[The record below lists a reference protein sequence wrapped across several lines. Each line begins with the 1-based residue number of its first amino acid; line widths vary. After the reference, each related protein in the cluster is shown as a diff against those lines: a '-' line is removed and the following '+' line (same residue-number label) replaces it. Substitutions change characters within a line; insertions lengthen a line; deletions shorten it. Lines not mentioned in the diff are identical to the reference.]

1 MAELRRRDKTLTE
14 FHRTPETALLIA
26 FVTMDSHLAGA
37 AAVAEANLR
46 KTWPGLRVELHS
58 ADQWAADAAAL
69 KACHAAIA
77 KADIVV
83 ATMLFLEDHTRLVAA
98 QLAARRDSCDAMFCA
113 LSAADIVKQTKLG
126 RLDMSNEPGGAM
138 GMLKK
143 LKGKRQGN
151 AKISA
156 GESQMRMLRN
166 LPKILRFI
174 PGTAQDLRIYFLG
187 MQYWLAGSAGNFESL
202 VRLMVHKYAAGDRAS
217 LRTGKAPPPPI
228 EYPDMGVYHPRAA
241 GRIVTDAA
249 AIPHCRYARGTIG
262 ILLLRSYILAEDTA
276 HYDGVISA
284 IEVAGYNVLPIFAVG
299 LDQRNAVQTYFMRD
313 GVATVDAVVSL
324 TGFSLVGGPAY
335 NDSAAA
341 EVTLAALDVPY
352 VVAAPLEF
360 QTIED
365 WESDARGMTP
375 IEATL
380 MVALPELD
388 GATLPMV
395 FGGRRSGGG
404 TALEQRRM
412 CVHPERAAKLAA
424 RLDRLAQLRKAKRAE
439 RKIGIVLFNFPPNA
453 GATGT
458 AAYLSVFASLHNTL
472 HALREAGY
480 AVDVP
485 DTVDSLRDAILKGNA
500 EKYGT
505 PANVGALVARD
516 THIRRETYLPE
527 IEKVWGPA
535 PGRQLAD
542 GNSIFVMGQNFGNVF
557 VGVQPPFGYEGD
569 PMRLLFEGGFAPTHA
584 FSAFYRYLSDDFGA
598 HAVLHFG
605 THGAL
610 EFMPGKQAGLS
621 AKCWPDRLIGTLPNF
636 YLYAANNPS
645 EGLLAKRRGLAT
657 LISHLTPPVGA
668 AGLYKGLVE
677 LKSSLG
683 RARGLAPDAPET
695 ERLALA
701 ELVQAQAG
709 ALDFCP
715 AEPPWA
721 DPANEMHRLSAR
733 VLELEYTLIPEG
745 LHIVGQPPDE
755 AARTRV
761 MDAAG
766 ITDPAER
773 ARIDALMATDSELPG
788 IITALDGK
796 YIRPAPGGDLL
807 KTPAVLPT
815 GRNLYGFDP
824 FRMPTEYAVKD
835 GAKQAE
841 KILAR
846 HAIDVGGIPETIALM
861 LWGADNLKSEGAPLA
876 QGLWLL
882 GAEPRRDGYGRLCGA
897 QLVPLAVLG
906 RPRVDVIIT
915 LSGIFRDLLPM
926 QTRLLAEAALLAAQA
941 DEPVSQNFVRKH
953 VLEFMAAKGG
963 TIEDAALRVF
973 SNQEGSYGA
982 NVNNLIESGA
992 WNNEDELGRAYMQR
1006 KGFAYG
1012 VNGKAA
1018 RNDAVLTQVLGTV
1031 EAAYQNL
1038 ESLELGVTSVDHYF
1052 DGLGGLTKA
1061 VSAVRGNANKPAL
1074 YIGDQTRGEGLVRTL
1089 NEQVA
1094 LEMRTRTLNPK
1105 YIEDLLVH
1113 GHEGVRQLE
1122 SQVTN
1127 TLGWSATTGAVDP
1140 WVYKRI
1146 TETFVLDK
1154 EMRERLAKLNPTA
1167 SARLTNRLIEAHDR
1181 KYWAPDAAT
1190 LEALMQAGEELE
1202 DRLEG
1207 IEMAA

>member
-1 MAELRRRDKTLTE
+1 
-14 FHRTPETALLIA
+14 
-26 FVTMDSHLAGA
+26 MDSHLAGA
-37 AAVAEANLR
+37 AAVAEAALR
-46 KTWPGLRVELHS
+46 KTWPGLTVELHS
-58 ADQWAADAAAL
+58 ADQWGADKAAL
-69 KACHAAIA
+69 AACHASIA
-77 KADIVV
+77 RADIVV
-83 ATMLFLEDHTRLVAA
+83 ATMLFLDDHVRLVARE
-98 QLAARRDSCDAMFCA
+98 LAARRDDCDAMFCA
-113 LSAADIVKQTKLG
+113 LSAAEVVKQTRLG
-126 RLDMSNEPGGAM
+126 RLDMSNEPGGPLA
-138 GMLKK
+138 MLKK
-143 LKGKRQGN
+143 LKGKREGS
-151 AKISA
+151 AKMSA
-156 GESQMRMLRN
+156 GESQMKILRN

-202 VRLMVHKYAAGDRAS
+202 VRMMVHKYAAGERAA
-217 LRTGKAPPPPI
+217 LRGKKLPPPPI
-228 EYPDMGVYHPRAA
+228 EYPDMGVYHPRAVP
-241 GRIVTDAA
+241 RIVTDLN
-249 AIPHCRYARGTIG
+249 AIPHCRHARGTIG
-262 ILLLRSYILAEDTA
+262 VLLLRSYILAEDTA
-276 HYDGVISA
+276 HYDGVIGA
-284 IEVAGYNVLPIFAVG
+284 LEVEGYNVRPIFAVG
-299 LDQRNAVQTYFMRD
+299 LDQRKAIDTYFMKD
-313 GVATVDAVVSL
+313 GVATVDAVLSL

-352 VVAAPLEF
+352 IVAAPLEF
-360 QTIED
+360 QTLEE
-365 WESDARGMTP
+365 WEADSRGLTP

-388 GATLPMV
+388 GGTMPTV
-395 FGGRRSGGG
+395 FGGRRTGG

-412 CVHPERAAKLAA
+412 CVHPERAARLAA
-424 RLDRLAQLRKAKRAE
+424 RIGRLVMLRKESRAA

-472 HALREAGY
+472 KAMRDAGY
-480 AVDVP
+480 TVAVP
-485 DTVDSLRDAILKGNA
+485 ATVDELRRAILEGNA
-500 EKYGT
+500 QQHGT
-505 PANVGALVARD
+505 PANVGAKVARD

-542 GNSIFVMGQNFGNVF
+542 GANIFVMGETFGNVF

-584 FSAFYRYLSDDFGA
+584 FSAFYRFLSEDFGA

-621 AKCWPDRLIGTLPNF
+621 GKCWPDRLIGTLPNF

-645 EGLLAKRRGLAT
+645 EGMLAKRRGMAT
-657 LISHLTPPVGA
+657 LISHLTPPVAA

-677 LKSSLG
+677 LKASLT
-683 RARGLAPDAPET
+683 RARGLGRDAPES

-701 ELVQAQAG
+701 ELVQAQAS
-709 ALDFCP
+709 ALDLAP
-715 AEPPWA
+715 AEPAW
-721 DPANEMHRLSAR
+721 DNPAEAMNRLTSTL
-733 VLELEYTLIPEG
+733 LELEYTLIPEG
-745 LHIVGQPPDE
+745 LHVVGAPPDE
-755 AARTRV
+755 AARARV

-766 ITDPAER
+766 ITDAAER
-773 ARIDALMATDSELPG
+773 ARIGALMAADSELPAL
-788 IITALDGK
+788 ITALDGR

-807 KTPAVLPT
+807 KTPAILPT

-824 FRMPTEYAVKD
+824 FRMPTEYAVRD
-835 GAKQAE
+835 GAAQAE
-841 KILAR
+841 KLLAR
-846 HAIDVGGIPETIALM
+846 HAADGGGIPETIALM
-861 LWGADNLKSEGAPLA
+861 LWGSDNLKSEGGPLA
-876 QGLWLL
+876 QALRLL
-882 GAEPRRDGYGRLCGA
+882 GAVPRRDGYGRLCGA
-897 QLVPLAVLG
+897 ELIPLAALG
-906 RPRVDVIIT
+906 RPRVDVIVT

-941 DEPVSQNFVRKH
+941 DEPVELNFVRKH
-953 VLEFMAAKGG
+953 VLACIAATGG
-963 TIEDAALRVF
+963 TIEQAALRVF

-1012 VNGKAA
+1012 VDGKAA
-1018 RNDAVLTQVLGTV
+1018 RNDAVLKQVLGTV

-1061 VSAVRGNANKPAL
+1061 VSAVRGAGHKTAL

-1154 EMRERLAKLNPTA
+1154 EMRDRIAALNPTA
-1167 SARLTNRLIEAHDR
+1167 SARLANRLLEAQER
-1181 KYWAPDAAT
+1181 EYWAPDAAT
-1190 LEALMQAGEELE
+1190 LAALRSAGEELE

-1207 IEMAA
+1207 IAA

>member
-1 MAELRRRDKTLTE
+1 MTGIHRD
-14 FHRTPETALLIA
+14 PETALLVTI
-26 FVTMDSHLAGA
+26 VTMDSHLAGA
-37 AAVAEANLR
+37 AAAAEASLR
-46 KTWPGLRVELHS
+46 KTWPGMKVELHS
-58 ADQWAADAAAL
+58 ADQWGNDKAAL
-69 KACHAAIA
+69 ADCHAAIA
-77 KADIVV
+77 RADIVV
-83 ATMLFLEDHTRLVAA
+83 ATMLFLDEHVKLVSA
-98 QLAARRDSCDAMFCA
+98 QLAARRDGCDAMFCA
-113 LSAADIVKQTKLG
+113 LSAADVVKQTRLG
-126 RLDMSNEPGGAM
+126 RLDMSNEPGGPLA
-138 GMLKK
+138 MLKK
-143 LKGKRQGN
+143 LKGKRQGS
-151 AKISA
+151 AKMSA
-156 GESQMRMLRN
+156 GESQMKILRN

-174 PGTAQDLRIYFLG
+174 PGTAQDLRIYFIG
-187 MQYWLAGSAGNFESL
+187 MQYWLAGSAGNFESM
-202 VRLMVHKYAAGDRAS
+202 VRLLVHKYATGERAA
-217 LRTGKAPPPPI
+217 LRGAKPPPMPI
-228 EYPDMGVYHPRAA
+228 EYPDMGIYHPRAA
-241 GRIVTDAA
+241 PKIVTEIA
-249 AIPHCRYARGTIG
+249 AIPSCKYAKGTIG
-262 ILLLRSYILAEDTA
+262 VLLLRSYILAEDTA

-284 IEVAGYNVLPIFAVG
+284 LEVEGYNVRPIFAVG
-299 LDQRNAVQTYFMRD
+299 LDQRKAIDTYFMRD
-313 GVATVDAVVSL
+313 GAATVDAVLSL

-352 VVAAPLEF
+352 IVAAPLEF
-360 QTIED
+360 QTLDE
-365 WESDARGMTP
+365 WENDTRGLTP

-388 GATLPMV
+388 GGTMPTV
-395 FGGRRSGGG
+395 FGGRRSGG

-424 RLDRLAQLRKAKRAE
+424 RIGRLVHLRKASRAE

-472 HALREAGY
+472 GAMRDAGY
-480 AVDVP
+480 TVEVP
-485 DTVDSLRDAILKGNA
+485 ATVDDLRARILQGNA
-500 EKYGT
+500 AQYGT
-505 PANVGALVARD
+505 LANVGAKVHRD
-516 THIRRETYLPE
+516 AHIRRETFLPE

-535 PGRQLAD
+535 PGRQLSD
-542 GNSIFVMGQNFGNVF
+542 GASIFVMGETFGNVF
-557 VGVQPPFGYEGD
+557 VGVQPAFGYEGD

-645 EGLLAKRRGLAT
+645 EGLLAKRRGMAT

-677 LKSSLG
+677 LKSSLA
-683 RARGLAPDAPET
+683 RARSLAPDAPET
-695 ERLALA
+695 ERLTLA
-701 ELVQAQAG
+701 ELVQAQAS
-709 ALDFCP
+709 ALDLAA
-715 AEPPWA
+715 AEPAW
-721 DPANEMHRLSAR
+721 DNPAAAMQKLNVAL
-733 VLELEYTLIPEG
+733 LELEYTLIPEG

-755 AARTRV
+755 AARARV
-761 MDAAG
+761 LDAAG
-766 ITDPAER
+766 ITEPVER
-773 ARIDALMATDSELPG
+773 ARVEALMATDSELPA
-788 IITALDGK
+788 IIAALDGS

-824 FRMPTEYAVKD
+824 FRMPTEYAVRD

-846 HAIDVGGIPETIALM
+846 YAADSGGIPETIALM
-861 LWGADNLKSEGAPLA
+861 LWGADNLKSEGGPLA
-876 QGLWLL
+876 QALYLL
-882 GAEPRRDGYGRLCGA
+882 GATPRRDGYGRLCGA
-897 QLVPLAVLG
+897 ELIPLSTLG
-906 RPRVDVIIT
+906 RPRIDVIVT

-926 QTRLLAEAALLAAQA
+926 QTKLLAEAALLAAQA
-941 DEPVSQNFVRKH
+941 DEPVSQNYVRKH
-953 VLEFMAAKGG
+953 VLAFLAEKGG
-963 TIEDAALRVF
+963 SIEDAALRVF
-973 SNQEGSYGA
+973 SNQEGNYGA

-992 WNNEDELGRAYMQR
+992 WTNEDELGRAYMQR

-1061 VSAVRGNANKPAL
+1061 VSAVRGSAHKTAL

-1154 EMRERLAKLNPTA
+1154 TMRDRIAALNPTA
-1167 SARLTNRLIEAHDR
+1167 SARLTNRLLEAQERD
-1181 KYWAPDAAT
+1181 YWSPDEAT
-1190 LEALMQAGEELE
+1190 LAALRNAGEELE

-1207 IEMAA
+1207 IAA

>member
-1 MAELRRRDKTLTE
+1 LTGIHRD
-14 FHRTPETALLIA
+14 PETALLVTI
-26 FVTMDSHLAGA
+26 VTMDSHLAGA
-37 AAVAEANLR
+37 AAAAEASLR
-46 KTWPGLRVELHS
+46 KTWPGMKVELHS
-58 ADQWAADAAAL
+58 ADQWGNDKAAL
-69 KACHAAIA
+69 ADCHAAIA
-77 KADIVV
+77 RADIVV
-83 ATMLFLEDHTRLVAA
+83 ATMLFLDEHVKLVSA
-98 QLAARRDSCDAMFCA
+98 QLAARRDGCDAMFCA
-113 LSAADIVKQTKLG
+113 LSAADVVKQTRLG
-126 RLDMSNEPGGAM
+126 RLDMSNEPGGPLA
-138 GMLKK
+138 MLKK
-143 LKGKRQGN
+143 LKGKRQGS
-151 AKISA
+151 AKMSA
-156 GESQMRMLRN
+156 GESQMKILRN

-174 PGTAQDLRIYFLG
+174 PGTAQDLRIYFIG
-187 MQYWLAGSAGNFESL
+187 MQYWLAGSAGNFESM
-202 VRLMVHKYAAGDRAS
+202 VRLLVHKYATGERAA
-217 LRTGKAPPPPI
+217 LRGAKPPPMPI
-228 EYPDMGVYHPRAA
+228 EYPDMGIYHPRAA
-241 GRIVTDAA
+241 PKIVTEIA
-249 AIPHCRYARGTIG
+249 AIPSCKYAKGTIG
-262 ILLLRSYILAEDTA
+262 VLLLRSYILAEDTA

-284 IEVAGYNVLPIFAVG
+284 LEVEGYNVRPIFAVG
-299 LDQRNAVQTYFMRD
+299 LDQRKAIDTYFMRD
-313 GVATVDAVVSL
+313 GAATVDAVLSL

-352 VVAAPLEF
+352 IVAAPLEF
-360 QTIED
+360 QTLDE
-365 WESDARGMTP
+365 WENDTRGLTP

-388 GATLPMV
+388 GGTMPTV
-395 FGGRRSGGG
+395 FGGRRSGG

-424 RLDRLAQLRKAKRAE
+424 RIGRLVHLRKASRAE

-472 HALREAGY
+472 GAMRDAGY
-480 AVDVP
+480 TVEVP
-485 DTVDSLRDAILKGNA
+485 ATVDDLRARILQGNA
-500 EKYGT
+500 AQYGT
-505 PANVGALVARD
+505 LANVGAKVHRD
-516 THIRRETYLPE
+516 AHIRRETFLPE

-535 PGRQLAD
+535 PGRQLSD
-542 GNSIFVMGQNFGNVF
+542 GASIFVMGETFGNVF
-557 VGVQPPFGYEGD
+557 VGVQPAFGYEGD

-645 EGLLAKRRGLAT
+645 EGLLAKRRGMAT

-677 LKSSLG
+677 LKSSLA
-683 RARGLAPDAPET
+683 RARSLAPDAPET
-695 ERLALA
+695 ERLTLA
-701 ELVQAQAG
+701 ELVQAQAS
-709 ALDFCP
+709 ALDLAA
-715 AEPPWA
+715 AEPAW
-721 DPANEMHRLSAR
+721 DNPAAAMQKLNVAL
-733 VLELEYTLIPEG
+733 LELEYTLIPEG

-755 AARTRV
+755 AARARV
-761 MDAAG
+761 LDAAG
-766 ITDPAER
+766 ITEPVER
-773 ARIDALMATDSELPG
+773 ARVEALMATDSELPA
-788 IITALDGK
+788 IIAALDGS

-824 FRMPTEYAVKD
+824 FRMPTEYAVRD

-846 HAIDVGGIPETIALM
+846 YAADSGGIPETIALM
-861 LWGADNLKSEGAPLA
+861 LWGADNLKSEGGPLA
-876 QGLWLL
+876 QALYLL
-882 GAEPRRDGYGRLCGA
+882 GATPRRDGYGRLCGA
-897 QLVPLAVLG
+897 ELIPLSTLG
-906 RPRVDVIIT
+906 RPRIDVIVT

-926 QTRLLAEAALLAAQA
+926 QTKLLAEAALLAAQA
-941 DEPVSQNFVRKH
+941 DEPVSQNYVRKH
-953 VLEFMAAKGG
+953 VLAFLAEKGG
-963 TIEDAALRVF
+963 SIEDAALRVF
-973 SNQEGSYGA
+973 SNQEGNYGA

-992 WNNEDELGRAYMQR
+992 WTNEDELGRAYMQR

-1061 VSAVRGNANKPAL
+1061 VSAVRGSAHKTAL

-1154 EMRERLAKLNPTA
+1154 TMRDRIAALNPTA
-1167 SARLTNRLIEAHDR
+1167 SARLTNRLLEAQERD
-1181 KYWAPDAAT
+1181 YWSPDEAT
-1190 LEALMQAGEELE
+1190 LAALRNAGEELE

-1207 IEMAA
+1207 IAA

>member
-1 MAELRRRDKTLTE
+1 MSDTNRD
-14 FHRTPETALLIA
+14 PETALLIA
-26 FVTMDSHLAGA
+26 IVTMDSHLAGA

-58 ADQWAADAAAL
+58 ADQWAADKAKLA
-69 KACHAAIA
+69 ACHAAIA
-77 KADIVV
+77 KADLVV
-83 ATMLFLEDHTRLVAA
+83 ATMLFLEDHTRLVSAA
-98 QLAARRDSCDAMFCA
+98 LAARRDGCDAMFCA
-113 LSAADIVKQTKLG
+113 LSAAEIVKQTRLG
-126 RLDMSNEPGGAM
+126 RLDMANEPGGAM

-143 LKGKRQGN
+143 LKGKRQGS
-151 AKISA
+151 AKMSA

-174 PGTAQDLRIYFLG
+174 PGTAQDLRVYFLG

-202 VRLMVHKYAAGDRAS
+202 LRLMVHKYAAGDRAV
-217 LRTGKAPPPPI
+217 LRAGKAPPPPI

-241 GRIVTDAA
+241 GRIATDAA
-249 AIPHCRYARGTIG
+249 AIPHCLHAKGTIG
-262 ILLLRSYILAEDTA
+262 VLLLRSYILAEDTA

-284 IEVAGYNVLPIFAVG
+284 IEVEGYNVLPIFAVG
-299 LDQRNAVQTYFMRD
+299 LDQRNAVQTYFMKD
-313 GVATVDAVVSL
+313 GVASVDAVVSL

-341 EVTLAALDVPY
+341 EAALAALDVPY

-360 QTIED
+360 QTLDE
-365 WESDARGMTP
+365 WESDARGLTP

-388 GATLPMV
+388 GGTLPMV
-395 FGGRRSGGG
+395 FGGRRSGG

-412 CVHPERAAKLAA
+412 CAHPERAAKLAA
-424 RLDRLAQLRKAKRAE
+424 RLGRLVRLRKTARAE
-439 RKIGIVLFNFPPNA
+439 RKIAIVLFNFPPNA

-472 HALREAGY
+472 TAMRDAGYGVEAPESVEALREA
-480 AVDVP
+480 
-485 DTVDSLRDAILKGNA
+485 ILQGNA
-500 EKYGT
+500 ARHGT
-505 PANVGALVARD
+505 PANVGALVGRD
-516 THIRRETYLPE
+516 AHIRRETYLPE

-535 PGRQLAD
+535 PGRQLSD
-542 GNSIFVMGQNFGNVF
+542 GASIFVLGARFGNVF

-584 FSAFYRYLSDDFGA
+584 FSAFYRYLAEDFA
-598 HAVLHFG
+598 ADAVLHFG

-645 EGLLAKRRGLAT
+645 EGMLAKRRGMAT
-657 LISHLTPPVGA
+657 LVSHLTPPVGA
-668 AGLYKGLVE
+668 AGLYKGLTE

-683 RARGLAPDAPET
+683 RARGLGPEAPES

-701 ELVQAQAG
+701 ELVQAQAS
-709 ALDFCP
+709 ALDLAP
-715 AEPPWA
+715 AAPAWR
-721 DPANEMHRLSAR
+721 DPAVAMNRLTAAL
-733 VLELEYTLIPEG
+733 LELEYTLIPEG
-745 LHIVGQPPDE
+745 LHVVGAPPDA
-755 AARTRV
+755 AARARV
-761 MDAAG
+761 LDAAG
-766 ITDPAER
+766 IIEPVER
-773 ARIDALMATDSELPG
+773 ARVEALMAHDSELPA
-788 IITALDGK
+788 IITALDGR

-841 KILAR
+841 KLLAR
-846 HAIDVGGIPETIALM
+846 HAADGGGMPETVALM
-861 LWGADNLKSEGAPLA
+861 LWGSDNLKSEGGPLA
-876 QGLWLL
+876 QALWLL
-882 GAEPRRDGYGRLCGA
+882 GAAPRRDGYGRLCGA
-897 QLVPLAVLG
+897 ELVPLSVLG
-906 RPRVDVIIT
+906 RPRVDVIVT

-941 DEPVSQNFVRKH
+941 DEPVTQNFVRKH
-953 VLEFMAAKGG
+953 VLAFLSEKGG

-973 SNQEGSYGA
+973 SNQEGAYGA

-992 WNNEDELGRAYMQR
+992 WENEDELGRAYMQR

-1012 VNGKAA
+1012 VDGRVA
-1018 RNDAVLTQVLGTV
+1018 RNDAVMSQVLGTV

-1061 VSAVRGNANKPAL
+1061 VSAVKGDGSKPAL

-1089 NEQVA
+1089 NEQVS

-1127 TLGWSATTGAVDP
+1127 TLGWSATTGAVEP

-1154 EMRERLAKLNPTA
+1154 EMRERIAKLNPTA
-1167 SARLTNRLIEAHDR
+1167 SARLTNRLIEAQER
-1181 KYWAPDAAT
+1181 SYWEPDAAT
-1190 LEALMQAGEELE
+1190 LEALRNAGEELE

-1207 IEMAA
+1207 IGLAA